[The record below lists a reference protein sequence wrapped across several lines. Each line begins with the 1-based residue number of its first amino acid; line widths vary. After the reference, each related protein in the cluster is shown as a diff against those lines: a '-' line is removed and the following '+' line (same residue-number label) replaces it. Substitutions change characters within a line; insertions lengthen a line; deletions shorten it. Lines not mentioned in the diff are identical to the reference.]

1 HNTTQH
7 NTTQHNT
14 LLNKNQSYVALANK
28 KEYMYIVQS
37 SLEPDK
43 CRIGITDN
51 LERKLKEY
59 NSITGK
65 SEDNIYSF
73 LFICE
78 VKNMRKIEADIK
90 NQFSCLRELSRNEI
104 YFYNTILFD
113 MYVDFIKSHPLFIK
127 EIFIKPKEKKTVIK
141 IIKNYSYT
149 S

>member
-1 HNTTQH
+1 
-7 NTTQHNT
+7 
-14 LLNKNQSYVALANK
+14 
-28 KEYMYIVQS
+28 
-37 SLEPDK
+37 
-43 CRIGITDN
+43 
-51 LERKLKEY
+51 
-59 NSITGK
+59 
-65 SEDNIYSF
+65 
-73 LFICE
+73 
-78 VKNMRKIEADIK
+78 MRKIEADIK